1 MMTES
6 TARSLVCEAGKRLLR
21 ENLVTGTWGNLSLRI
36 DDDSMMITPSGKAY
50 ESLGPEDMVVVNYKT
65 LEWKGD
71 IKPSSELKL
80 HAAIYCERKEINA
93 VIHTH
98 QANASTVA
106 AARREVPP
114 ILDDM
119 AQIIGPSVRVADYAL
134 PNTRKI
140 VRKTISALKGR
151 NAALM
156 ANHGA
161 VCIGRDMEEAFV
173 VCQVLEKACRSFI
186 EAEFLGGAKHIGFVE
201 AWMMHKYFLL
211 KYSRLKDKDN
221 SQNSR

>member
-1 MMTES
+1 MIPVS
-6 TARSLVCEAGKRLLR
+6 YAKSVVCEAGKRLLR
-21 ENLVTGTWGNLSLRI
+21 ENLVSGTWGNLSMRI
-36 DDDSMMITPSGKAY
+36 DDQNMVITPSGKPY
-50 ESLGPEDMVVVNYKT
+50 ESLSSDDMVLVNYRT
-65 LEWKGD
+65 LAWSGE

-80 HAAIYCERKEINA
+80 HAAVYIGRKDINA

-134 PNTRKI
+134 PNTEKI
-140 VRKTISALKGR
+140 VRKTLKALNGR

-173 VCQVLEKACRSFI
+173 VCQVLEKACRAFI
-186 EAEFLGGAKHIGFVE
+186 EAEFLGGAKAIGPVD
-201 AWMMHKYFLL
+201 AWIMHKYYLM
-211 KYSRLKDKDN
+211 KYSKLKDKK
-221 SQNSR
+221 

>member
-1 MMTES
+1 MVQLNN
-6 TARSLVCEAGKRLLR
+6 ARSVVCDAGKRLLR
-21 ENLVTGTWGNLSLRI
+21 EQLVSGTWGNISLRI
-36 DDDSMMITPSGKAY
+36 DNEIMVITPSGMPY
-50 ESLGPEDMVVVNYKT
+50 EALSPEHMVVVNYKT
-65 LEWKGD
+65 LDWEGEN
-71 IKPSSELKL
+71 KPSSELKL
-80 HAAIYCERKEINA
+80 HSAIYNERSDITA

-98 QANASTVA
+98 QPSASTVA

-134 PNTRKI
+134 PNTKKI
-140 VRKTISALKGR
+140 VRKTIRALRGR

-161 VCIGRDMEEAFV
+161 VCIGRDMEEAFI

-186 EAEFLGGAKHIGFVE
+186 ESEFLGGAKNIGPVE
-201 AWMMHKYFLL
+201 AWIMHKYYLM
-211 KYSRLKDKDN
+211 KYSKLKDKI
-221 SQNSR
+221 

>member
-1 MMTES
+1 MLPVS
-6 TARSLVCEAGKRLLR
+6 NARSIVCEAGKRLLR
-21 ENLVTGTWGNLSLRI
+21 EHLVSGTWGNISLRI
-36 DDDSMMITPSGKAY
+36 NEEIMVITPSGMPY
-50 ESLGPEDMVVVNYKT
+50 ETLSPEDMVVVNYKT
-65 LEWKGD
+65 LAWEGEK
-71 IKPSSELKL
+71 KPSSELKL
-80 HAAIYCERKEINA
+80 HAAIYRERSKITA

-119 AQIIGPSVRVADYAL
+119 AQIIGPSVKVAAYAL
-134 PNTRKI
+134 PNTQCI
-140 VRKTISALKGR
+140 VRKTLKALRGR

-186 EAEFLGGAKHIGFVE
+186 EAEFLGGAKAIGT
-201 AWMMHKYFLL
+201 
-211 KYSRLKDKDN
+211 SII
-221 SQNSR
+221 

>member
-1 MMTES
+1 MIPENE
-6 TARSLVCEAGKRLLR
+6 ARSLVCEAGKRLLR
-21 ENLVTGTWGNLSLRI
+21 EGLVSGTWGNLSLRTGS
-36 DDDSMMITPSGKAY
+36 DMMVITPSGKPY
-50 ESLGPEDMVVVNYKT
+50 ETLHPEDMVTVNFRT
-65 LEWKGD
+65 LEWTGSN
-71 IKPSSELKL
+71 KPSSELKL
-80 HAAIYCERKEINA
+80 HAAIYCSREVINA

-98 QANASTVA
+98 QPNASTVA

-134 PNTRKI
+134 PNTKKI
-140 VRKTISALKGR
+140 VRKTLRALSGR

-161 VCIGRDMEEAFV
+161 VCVGRDLEEAFV

-186 EAEFLGGAKHIGFVE
+186 EAEFLGGSKAIGPVE
-201 AWMMHKYFLL
+201 AWIMHKYFLM
-211 KYSRLKDKDN
+211 KYSKLKDGKH
-221 SQNSR
+221 

>member
-1 MMTES
+1 MIQS
-6 TARSLVCEAGKRLLR
+6 DFPRSVVCEAGKRLLR
-21 ENLVTGTWGNLSLRI
+21 EHLVSGTWGNISLRI
-36 DDDSMMITPSGKAY
+36 DKEIMVITPSGMLY
-50 ESLGPEDMVVVNYKT
+50 ETLSPEDMVVVNYNT
-65 LEWKGD
+65 LAWEGEK
-71 IKPSSELKL
+71 KPSSELKL
-80 HAAIYCERKEINA
+80 HAAIYHQRSDITA

-98 QANASTVA
+98 QPSASTVA

-134 PNTRKI
+134 PNTKGI
-140 VRKTISALKGR
+140 VRKTLRALRGR

-161 VCIGRDMEEAFV
+161 VCIGRDMDEAFT

-186 EAEFLGGAKHIGFVE
+186 EAEFLGGAKKIGQIE
-201 AWMMHKYFLL
+201 AWIMHKYYLM
-211 KYSRLKDKDN
+211 KYSRLKDKK
-221 SQNSR
+221 